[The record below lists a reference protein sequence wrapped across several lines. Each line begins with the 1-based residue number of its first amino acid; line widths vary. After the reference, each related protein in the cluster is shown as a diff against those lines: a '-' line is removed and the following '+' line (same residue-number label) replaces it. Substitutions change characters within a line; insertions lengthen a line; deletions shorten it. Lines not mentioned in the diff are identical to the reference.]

1 MRVETTTDTQHEP
14 LPESV
19 VAIRKHAAWLVRD
32 GLLTQGGAAAVQR
45 ALEQAIAESRRDLVA
60 VAALV
65 DGLLQVLADGVLS
78 PDLFVVDEARGIA
91 RFHLAPV
98 LSVLVEARLLTGATD
113 ARLRRLLPVIEA
125 WFPDA
130 GLSGVRQR
138 FTFSRRD
145 RRRGLELDLAKGR
158 AFLKRTEAVPSR

>member
-1 MRVETTTDTQHEP
+1 METTTDNEQEP
-14 LPESV
+14 PPASV
-19 VAIRKHAAWLVRD
+19 VAIHKHAARLVRD
-32 GLLTQGGAAAVQR
+32 GLLTQGGAADVQR
-45 ALEQAIAESRRDLVA
+45 ALERALVESRRDLVT
-60 VAALV
+60 VAALIDGLFQALT
-65 DGLLQVLADGVLS
+65 DGLLAPG
-78 PDLFVVDEARGIA
+78 LFVVDEARGIA

-98 LSVLVEARLLTGATD
+98 LSMLVEARLLTGATV
-113 ARLRRLLPVIEA
+113 ARLRHLLPVIEE

-138 FTFSRRD
+138 FTFARRD